1 MNRWYLFFV
10 VLLIAGPA
18 WLWASRLPVVAEPT
32 VLAAEAAVGRM
43 APDFTLTTVSGET
56 VQLAALRG
64 KPVVLNFW
72 ATWCGP
78 CQREMPALEAAW
90 QRYRGDVVFLGV
102 DQGEPLEV
110 VQPFL
115 EDFGVTFPVPLDS
128 DMAVGD
134 RYNVRGMPTTFFID
148 ADGTI
153 RHLWVGEMNAIILAE
168 GVTKVWP

>member
-10 VLLIAGPA
+10 ALLIAGPA
-18 WLWASRLPVVAEPT
+18 WLWTSRLPVEANQGGQTPEP
-32 VLAAEAAVGRM
+32 AVGRI
-43 APDFTLTTVSGET
+43 APDFVLQTATGGT
-56 VQLAALRG
+56 VQLSELRG

-78 CQREMPALEAAW
+78 CQREMPALQWAA
-90 QRYRGDVVFLGV
+90 QRFDGEVVFLGV
-102 DQGEPLEV
+102 DQGEPLGI

-115 EDFGVTFPVPLDS
+115 EEYGVTFTIPLDM

-148 ADGTI
+148 ESGVI
-153 RHLWVGEMNAIILAE
+153 RHLWVGEMNAVILAE
-168 GVTKVWP
+168 GVAKVWP